1 MKTNLSNC
9 PVCDQTLTV
18 TRYYCSRC
26 DTTIE
31 GKFTN
36 EQNPF
41 SQLSAEQQA
50 FLLTFVKCE
59 GRLNR
64 MEEELSLSYPTL
76 RNRLVDVIKA
86 LGFEPGKEDT
96 SPRLT
101 AEDRAKIL
109 DEIEKG
115 TMGFED
121 AKKMLLGFN
130 E

>member
-1 MKTNLSNC
+1 MKNSLNNC

-18 TRYYCSRC
+18 TRYYCSHC
-26 DTTIE
+26 DTVIE
-31 GKFTN
+31 GKFN
-36 EQNPF
+36 NSQNPF
-41 SQLSAEQQA
+41 SQLSPEQLT
-50 FLLTFVKCE
+50 FLLTFIKCE

-76 RNRLVDVIKA
+76 RNRLVEVIRV

-101 AEDRAKIL
+101 SEDRAKVL
-109 DEIEKG
+109 DEMEKG
-115 TMGFED
+115 NMTFEE
-121 AKKMLLGFN
+121 AKKMLLGYT